1 MSDAEL
7 SPDEVRHVARLARIA
22 LEDAEVEAQRAQLA
36 RILGHMAELDA
47 VDVEGV
53 EPTFHAVTEAPLRL
67 GMTAD
72 QVACTRSGDELAC
85 PVPDLAPGTPGFGRL
100 QTKAAAFQEYFEA
113 TGCSGQP
120 LSSVGLVGPWWQG
133 ST

>member
-53 EPTFHAVTEAPLRL
+53 EPTFHAVTEAPLRRDEVRPAEASREAL
-67 GMTAD
+67 LEAAPREVEGGFAVP
-72 QVACTRSGDELAC
+72 QVMEGD
-85 PVPDLAPGTPGFGRL
+85 T
-100 QTKAAAFQEYFEA
+100 
-113 TGCSGQP
+113 
-120 LSSVGLVGPWWQG
+120 
-133 ST
+133 